1 MNKLIKAAL
10 VANEISVADISA
22 NLKAIT
28 DLIKNGAENGANAAI
43 FPELSVTGYTC
54 SDLFLNNKMTD
65 CWSNILNE
73 IAQATLEASVTA
85 FLGLPIKI
93 DGSLYDCIAVISKG
107 EILGFVPKRNLSYNE
122 KRIFVSDNDPVIVF
136 DTGDAVYGVAIG
148 DDVLDIDYCRE
159 LKKAGATVI
168 VNPYASPMTATFEDE
183 KKAQVKYLSEALG
196 LTVLSVGA
204 SPTESTTDTVFA
216 DYHIAVKNGEII
228 AEQKALT
235 NGGVCYAEFEPSVT
249 KGKNVE
255 KPSTSNKIE
264 KNPFIPDG
272 ITDEYFENCLKIQAY
287 GLKKRMTA
295 AHSKT
300 AVLGISGGLDSTL
313 ALLATVRAFDLMGK
327 DRKDI
332 ICVTLPCFGTTART
346 KSNAV
351 RMCEELQVDIREIN
365 IKKAVLQH
373 FEDIGHDPS
382 LTDVT
387 YENSQARERTQ
398 ILMDLSNRYTGLV
411 IGTGD
416 MSELA
421 LGWATYNGDHMS
433 MYGLNASIPKTL
445 VRALVD
451 YEARRLGGTVAEIL
465 IDVIGTPVSPEL
477 LPADND
483 GKIAQKTEDL
493 VGPYELHD
501 FFLYHFIKGHRSP
514 KEIYFLACSVF
525 EKEYTPETVLKW
537 LKTFIRRFF
546 ISQFKRSCVP
556 DGPRVTDVSLSPR
569 GSFSMPSDASFAF
582 FMKELESED

>member
-1 MNKLIKAAL
+1 MKNTIKIAL
-10 VANEISVADISA
+10 AANEISVADISA

-28 DLIKNGAENGANAAI
+28 DIIKESAENGANAVV
-43 FPELSVTGYTC
+43 FPELSVTGYFC
-54 SDLFLNNKMTD
+54 GDLFLNSKLTD
-65 CWSNILNE
+65 VWADALNE
-73 IAQATLEASVTA
+73 IAEVTFDSSVTA
-85 FLGLPIKI
+85 FIGLPINI
-93 DGSLYDCIAVISKG
+93 DGSLYDCVAVVNKG
-107 EILGFVPKRNLSYNE
+107 ELLGFAPKRNLSYAE
-122 KRIFVSDNDPVIVF
+122 KRIFVSDNDPAIVF
-136 DTGDAVYGVAIG
+136 ETDDAVYGVAIG
-148 DDVLDIDYCRE
+148 DDILDTYYCRK
-159 LKKAGATVI
+159 LKEAGATVI
-168 VNPYASPMTATFEDE
+168 VNPYASAMTATFESE
-183 KKAQVKYLSEALG
+183 KKAQVRYLSETLG

-216 DYHIAVKNGEII
+216 DYMLAIKNGEII

-235 NGGVCYAEFEPSVT
+235 NGGICYAEFEPTVT
-249 KGKNVE
+249 KGKNIE
-255 KPSTSNKIE
+255 KPSLLENVD
-264 KNPFIPDG
+264 KNPFIPEG
-272 ITDEYFENCLKIQAY
+272 ITDDYFESCLKIQSY
-287 GLKKRMTA
+287 GLMKRMTA
-295 AHSKT
+295 AHAKT

-313 ALLATVRAFDLMGK
+313 ALLATVRTFDMMCK

-332 ICVTLPCFGTTART
+332 ICVTMPCFGTTKRT
-346 KSNAV
+346 KSNAIKI
-351 RMCEELQVDIREIN
+351 CEELGVDIREIN
-365 IKKAVLQH
+365 IGKAVLQH

-382 LTDVT
+382 VTDVT

-398 ILMDLSNRYTGLV
+398 ILMDLSNRYNGLV

-433 MYGLNASIPKTL
+433 MYGLNASITKTL

-451 YEARRLGGTVAEIL
+451 YEARRLGGAIADIL

-477 LPADND
+477 LPADDD

-501 FFLYHFIKGHRSP
+501 FFLYHFIKEHRSP

-525 EKEYTPETVLKW
+525 ENEYKSETILKW

-582 FMKELESED
+582 FMKELDEI

>member
-28 DLIKNGAENGANAAI
+28 DLMKESSENGANAVI

-54 SDLFLNNKMTD
+54 GDLFLNDKITD
-65 CWSNILNE
+65 CWADALNE
-73 IAQATLEASVTA
+73 VAQATFDASVTA
-85 FLGLPIKI
+85 FVGLPIKI
-93 DGSLYDCIAVISKG
+93 DDSLYDCIAVISKG
-107 EILGFVPKRNLSYNE
+107 QTLGFVPKRNLSYAE
-122 KRIFVSDNDPVIVF
+122 KRIFVSDNDPAIVF
-136 DTGDAVYGVAIG
+136 NTDDAVYGVAIG
-148 DDVLDIDYCRE
+148 DDILDIDYCRE

-168 VNPYASPMTATFEDE
+168 VNPYASPMTATFESK
-183 KKAQVKYLSEALG
+183 KKAQVKYLSEVLG

-204 SPTESTTDTVFA
+204 SPTESTTDTVYA
-216 DYHIAVKNGEII
+216 DYSVSIKNGEII
-228 AEQKALT
+228 AEQKALA
-235 NGGVCYAEFEPSVT
+235 NGGICYASFEPTVT
-249 KGKNVE
+249 KG
-255 KPSTSNKIE
+255 NKVSE
-264 KNPFIPDG
+264 LTLSENLDKNPFIPEG

-313 ALLATVRAFDLMGK
+313 ALLAAVRTFDLMGK

-332 ICVTLPCFGTTART
+332 ICVTMPCFGTTERT
-346 KSNAV
+346 KNNAV
-351 RMCEELQVDIREIN
+351 TLCEELGVDIREIN
-365 IKKAVLQH
+365 IKNAVLQH

-398 ILMDLSNRYTGLV
+398 ILMDLSNRYNGLV

-445 VRALVD
+445 VRALVN
-451 YEARRLGGTVAEIL
+451 YEARRLGGTIADIL

-477 LPADND
+477 LPADD
-483 GKIAQKTEDL
+483 KGGIVQKTEDL

-501 FFLYHFIKGHRSP
+501 FFLYHFIKEHRSP

-525 EKEYTPETVLKW
+525 EKEYAPETVLKW

-556 DGPRVTDVSLSPR
+556 DGPRVTNASLSPR
-569 GSFSMPSDASFAF
+569 GSFAMPSDASFAF
-582 FMKELESED
+582 FMKELDEI

>member
-1 MNKLIKAAL
+1 MKNTIKIAL
-10 VANEISVADISA
+10 AANEISVADISA

-28 DLIKNGAENGANAAI
+28 DIIKESAENGANAVV
-43 FPELSVTGYTC
+43 FPELSVTGYSC
-54 SDLFLNNKMTD
+54 GDLFLNDRLTD
-65 CWSNILNE
+65 TWADALNE
-73 IAQATLEASVTA
+73 IAQATFDASVTT
-85 FLGLPIKI
+85 FVGLPLRIE
-93 DGSLYDCIAVISKG
+93 GALYDCVAVVDKG
-107 EILGFVPKRNLSYNE
+107 ETLGFATKRHLNNAES
-122 KRIFVSDNDPVIVF
+122 RIFASDNDPAIVF
-136 DTGDAVYGVAIG
+136 KTENAVYGVAIG
-148 DDVLDIDYCRE
+148 NDILDTDYCKA

-168 VNPYASPMTATFEDE
+168 VNPYASPMTATFENE
-183 KKAQVKYLSEALG
+183 KRAQVRYLSELLG
-196 LTVLSVGA
+196 LTVISVGA

-216 DYHIAVKNGEII
+216 DYTVAIKNGEVI

-235 NGGVCYAEFEPSVT
+235 DGGICYAQFEPTVT
-249 KGKNVE
+249 KGAKAE
-255 KPSTSNKIE
+255 LPYFSDKIE
-264 KNPFIPDG
+264 KNPFIPEG

-295 AHSKT
+295 ARSNT
-300 AVLGISGGLDSTL
+300 AVIGISGGLDSTL
-313 ALLATVRAFDLMGK
+313 ALLATVRAFDMMGK

-332 ICVTLPCFGTTART
+332 ICVTMPCFGTTKRT
-346 KSNAV
+346 KSNAI
-351 RMCEELQVDIREIN
+351 RMCEELGVDIREIN
-365 IKKAVLQH
+365 IGKAVLQH
-373 FEDIGHDPS
+373 FDDIGHDPTV
-382 LTDVT
+382 TDVT

-398 ILMDLSNRYTGLV
+398 ILMDLSNRYNGLV

-433 MYGLNASIPKTL
+433 MYGLNASITKTL

-451 YEARRLGGTVAEIL
+451 YEARRLGGNITEIL

-501 FFLYHFIKGHRSP
+501 FFLYHFIKEHRSP
-514 KEIYFLACSVF
+514 KEIYFLACTVF
-525 EKEYTPETVLKW
+525 ENEYKPETVLKW

-569 GSFSMPSDASFAF
+569 GSFAMPSDASFAF
-582 FMKELESED
+582 FMKELDEI

>member
-1 MNKLIKAAL
+1 MKKVIKVAL
-10 VANEISVADISA
+10 AANEISVADVGTNI
-22 NLKAIT
+22 KTIT
-28 DLIKNGAENGANAAI
+28 DIIKESAENGANAVVL
-43 FPELSVTGYTC
+43 PELSVTGYSC
-54 SDLFLNNKMTD
+54 GDLFLNSKLTD
-65 CWSNILNE
+65 VWADALNE
-73 IAQATLEASVTA
+73 IAQATFDSLTTA
-85 FLGLPIKI
+85 FVGLPINV
-93 DGSLYDCIAVISKG
+93 DGSLYDCVAVVNKG
-107 EILGFVPKRNLSYNE
+107 ELLGFAPKKNLSYAE
-122 KRIFVSDNDPVIVF
+122 KRIFTSDNDPATVF
-136 DTGDAVYGVAIG
+136 ETDNAVYGVAVG
-148 DDVLDIDYCRE
+148 DDILDTDYCRE

-168 VNPYASPMTATFEDE
+168 INPYASAMTATFESE
-183 KKAQVKYLSEALG
+183 KKSQVKYLSELLG
-196 LTVLSVGA
+196 LTVLSDGA

-216 DYHIAVKNGEII
+216 DYSVAVKNGEII
-228 AEQKALT
+228 AEHKALT
-235 NGGVCYAEFEPSVT
+235 NGVILYAEFEPTVT
-249 KGKNVE
+249 KGKNIE
-255 KPSTSNKIE
+255 KPSSLENID

-272 ITDEYFENCLKIQAY
+272 ISDDYFENCLKIQSY
-287 GLKKRMTA
+287 GLIKRMAA
-295 AHSKT
+295 AHAKT

-332 ICVTLPCFGTTART
+332 ICVTMPCFGTTKRT
-346 KSNAV
+346 KGNAIK
-351 RMCEELQVDIREIN
+351 MCEEFGVDIREIN
-365 IKKAVLQH
+365 IGKAVLQH

-382 LTDVT
+382 VTDVT

-398 ILMDLSNRYTGLV
+398 ILMDLSNRYNGLV

-433 MYGLNASIPKTL
+433 MYGLNASITKTL

-451 YEARRLGGTVAEIL
+451 YEARRLGGTISDIL

-501 FFLYHFIKGHRSP
+501 FFLYHFIKEHRSP
-514 KEIYFLACSVF
+514 KQIYALSVDVF
-525 EKEYTPETVLKW
+525 KDEYRPETVLKW

-556 DGPRVTDVSLSPR
+556 DGPRVTNVSLSPR

-582 FMKELESED
+582 FMKELDEI

>member
-1 MNKLIKAAL
+1 MKNSIRIAL
-10 VANEISVADISA
+10 ASNDISVADVNA
-22 NLKAIT
+22 NVKSIT
-28 DLIKNGAENGANAAI
+28 EMIEEASKIGANAVV
-43 FPELSVTGYTC
+43 FPELSITGYSC
-54 SDLFLNNKMTD
+54 GDLFLNDRLTD
-65 CWSNILNE
+65 TWADALNE
-73 IAQATLEASVTA
+73 IAQATFDASVTA
-85 FLGLPIKI
+85 FVGLPLRIE
-93 DGSLYDCIAVISKG
+93 GALYDCVAVVDKG
-107 EILGFVPKRNLSYNE
+107 ETLGFATKKHLNNAESRN
-122 KRIFVSDNDPVIVF
+122 FASDNDPAIVF
-136 DTGDAVYGVAIG
+136 KTENAVYGVAIG
-148 DDVLDIDYCRE
+148 NDILDTDYCKA

-168 VNPYASPMTATFEDE
+168 VNPYASPMSATFEGE
-183 KKAQVKYLSEALG
+183 KREQVKYLSQTLG
-196 LTVLSVGA
+196 MSVLSIGA

-216 DYHIAVKNGEII
+216 DYHVAVKNGEVI
-228 AEQKALT
+228 AEQKALM
-235 NGGVCYAEFEPSVT
+235 GSGICYAQFEPTVT
-249 KGKNVE
+249 RGAKAE
-255 KPSTSNKIE
+255 LPYFSDKIE
-264 KNPFIPDG
+264 KNPFIPEG

-287 GLKKRMTA
+287 GLMKRMNA
-295 AHSKT
+295 ARSKT

-313 ALLATVRAFDLMGK
+313 ALLATVRTFDIMGK

-332 ICVTLPCFGTTART
+332 ICVTMPCFGTTKRT
-346 KSNAV
+346 KSNAIK
-351 RMCEELQVDIREIN
+351 MCEELGVDIREIN
-365 IKKAVLQH
+365 IGKAVLQH

-398 ILMDLSNRYTGLV
+398 ILMDLSNRYNGLV

-451 YEARRLGGTVAEIL
+451 YEARRLGGKISEIL

-501 FFLYHFIKGHRSP
+501 FFLYHFIKEHRSP
-514 KEIYFLACSVF
+514 KEIYELATDVF
-525 EKEYTPETVLKW
+525 KDEYRPETVLKW

-556 DGPRVTDVSLSPR
+556 DGPRVTNVSLSPR
-569 GSFSMPSDASFAF
+569 GSLSMPSDASFAF
-582 FMKELESED
+582 FMKELDEI

>member
-1 MNKLIKAAL
+1 MKKTIKAAL
-10 VANEISVADISA
+10 ASNEISVADISA

-28 DLIKNGAENGANAAI
+28 EIIKESAVNGANAVV

-54 SDLFLNNKMTD
+54 ADLFLNNRLTD
-65 CWSNILNE
+65 VWADALNE
-73 IAQATLEASVTA
+73 IAEATFDASVAA
-85 FLGLPIKI
+85 FVGIPLKI
-93 DGSLYDCIAVISKG
+93 DGALYDCVAVVCRG
-107 EILGFVPKRNLSYNE
+107 ETLGFVPKRNLSYSE
-122 KRIFVSDNDPVIVF
+122 KRIFVSDNDPAIVF
-136 DTGDAVYGVAIG
+136 NTGDAVFGVAIG
-148 DDVLDIDYCRE
+148 DDILDNDYCRE

-168 VNPYASPMTATFEDE
+168 VNPYASPMTATFEAE
-183 KKAQVKYLSEALG
+183 KAAQVKLLSEALG
-196 LTVLSVGA
+196 ITVLSVGA

-216 DYHIAVKNGEII
+216 DYLLAVRNGDII
-228 AEQKALT
+228 AEQKALID
-235 NGGVCYAEFEPSVT
+235 GGVLYAEFEPTAS
-249 KGKNVE
+249 KGKKTEN
-255 KPSTSNKIE
+255 PAASDKIE
-264 KNPFIPDG
+264 KNPFIPEE
-272 ITDEYFENCLKIQAY
+272 ITDEYFESCLKIQSY
-287 GLKKRMTA
+287 SLKKRMTA
-295 AHSKT
+295 AHSRT
-300 AVLGISGGLDSTL
+300 AVIGISGGLDSTL
-313 ALLATVRAFDLMGK
+313 ALLATVRTFDMMGK

-332 ICVTLPCFGTTART
+332 ICVTMPCFGTTKRT
-346 KSNAV
+346 KSNAIK
-351 RMCEELQVDIREIN
+351 MCEELGVDIREIT
-365 IKKAVLQH
+365 IGKAVLQH

-382 LTDVT
+382 VTDVT

-398 ILMDLSNRYTGLV
+398 ILMDLSNRYNGLV

-433 MYGLNASIPKTL
+433 MYGLNASITKTL

-451 YEARRLGGTVAEIL
+451 YEARRLGGAIADIL

-501 FFLYHFIKGHRSP
+501 FFLYHFIKEHRSP
-514 KEIYFLACSVF
+514 KEIYFLATEVF
-525 EKEYTPETVLKW
+525 KNEYRPETVLKW

-582 FMKELESED
+582 FMKELDEI

>member
-1 MNKLIKAAL
+1 MKTTIKAAL
-10 VANEISVADISA
+10 ASNEISVADISA

-28 DLIKNGAENGANAAI
+28 DIIKESAQNGANAVV
-43 FPELSVTGYTC
+43 FPELSITGYSC
-54 SDLFLNNKMTD
+54 GDLFLNSKLTD
-65 CWSNILNE
+65 AWADALNE
-73 IAQATLEASVTA
+73 VSEATCDASVTA
-85 FLGLPIKI
+85 FVGIPLKI
-93 DGSLYDCIAVISKG
+93 ENSLYDCVAVIDKG
-107 EILGFVPKRNLSYNE
+107 ETLGFVPKRDLSYAE
-122 KRIFVSDNDPVIVF
+122 SRIFVSDDDPAIVF
-136 DTGDAVYGVAIG
+136 STNDAVYGVAVG
-148 DDVLDIDYCRE
+148 DDILDTDYCKA

-168 VNPYASPMTATFEDE
+168 VNPYASPMSATFEKE
-183 KKAQVKYLSEALG
+183 KRAQVKYLSEMLG
-196 LTVLSVGA
+196 VTVLSVGA

-216 DYHIAVKNGEII
+216 DYSVAIKNGEII
-228 AEQKALT
+228 AEQKPLN
-235 NGGVCYAEFEPSVT
+235 NGGICYAEFEPTVS

-255 KPSTSNKIE
+255 KPSESEKVE
-264 KNPFIPDG
+264 KNPFIPEG
-272 ITDEYFENCLKIQAY
+272 ITDDYFESCLKIQSY
-287 GLKKRMTA
+287 GLIKRMTA
-295 AHSKT
+295 AHAKT

-313 ALLATVRAFDLMGK
+313 ALLATVRAFDLMGR

-332 ICVTLPCFGTTART
+332 ICVTLPCFGTTKRT
-346 KSNAV
+346 KSNAIK
-351 RMCEELQVDIREIN
+351 MCEELGVDIREIN
-365 IKKAVLQH
+365 IGKAVLQH

-382 LTDVT
+382 VTDVT

-398 ILMDLSNRYTGLV
+398 ILMDLSNRYNGLV

-433 MYGLNASIPKTL
+433 MYGLNASITKTL

-451 YEARRLGGTVAEIL
+451 YEARRLGGSISEIL

-501 FFLYHFIKGHRSP
+501 FFLYHFIKEHRSP
-514 KEIYFLACSVF
+514 KEIYALACEVF
-525 EKEYTPETVLKW
+525 KDEYSSETVLKW

-546 ISQFKRSCVP
+546 VSQFKRSCVP
-556 DGPRVTDVSLSPR
+556 DGPRVTNVSLSPR

-582 FMKELESED
+582 FMKELDEI